1 MNLAHQG
8 SKVARSWGKAP
19 SLRQDA
25 EDAGVQGS
33 RTFLRLKGSKIL
45 RLNGF
50 RVPGFRGLGQGSM
63 VPGFN
68 ET

>member
-1 MNLAHQG
+1 MNLAQQG

-33 RTFLRLKGSKIL
+33 RTFSRIKGSKIL
-45 RLNGF
+45 RF
-50 RVPGFRGLGQGSM
+50 QGSRI
-63 VPGFN
+63 PGSRSRFHGSRV
-68 ET
+68 